1 MQLIPLPSVSPTLQ
15 VVSEN
20 QRKVLVLEDDAYFKS
35 YFTKGLYSIMR
46 ETKLLALNWD
56 YM

>member
-20 QRKVLVLEDDAYFKS
+20 QRKVLVLEDDVYFKS